1 MNPGPPN
8 TVDADSNPVKIDESN
23 FETIYREYWRSLYD
37 FIRIKVQDRDAA
49 EEILQETFVNL
60 WERRDHLRIINIR
73 NYLFTAVKNRIID
86 YFKQKLFADLS
97 EVSESPSPD
106 YPHFLDELEESIKMA
121 INDLPPKTREI
132 FKLNRVEGRSVR
144 EISVFLKIPERTI
157 EYHISQA
164 TKSLKTLFRYRLIL
178 LFIISLDVII

>member
-1 MNPGPPN
+1 MNSGHPN
-8 TVDADSNPVKIDESN
+8 TSESNPVKVDESN
-23 FETIYREYWRSLYD
+23 FEAIYRENWRNLYD
-37 FIRIKVQDRDAA
+37 FIRMKIRDKDAA

-60 WERRDHLRIINIR
+60 WEKRDHLRIFNIR
-73 NYLFTAVKNRIID
+73 SYLYISVKNRIID

-97 EVSESPSPD
+97 EVSDSPSPD
-106 YPHFLDELEESIKMA
+106 YPYFLGELEELIKNA

-144 EISVFLKIPERTI
+144 EISSLLNIPERTI

-164 TKSLKTLFRYRLIL
+164 TKSLKTLFKYG
-178 LFIISLDVII
+178 IIIFFGIFFNIIF